1 MCLIIVKPA
10 GVEMPEKNILQC
22 AADLNPHGFGFC
34 TAKRRYRSLIRTS
47 FLNEVSKVT
56 TCEAAIIHF
65 RLATTG
71 SIKRANCHPFRYKD
85 VYFAHN
91 GVLHVE
97 TQKDMTDSETFF
109 RQNVMTVVNEYG
121 YGSLGLNLYMKNVAY
136 QENSRFAIMCKEDIL
151 MYGSFENHKGCYYSN
166 TRLFYHNDSY

>member
-1 MCLIIVKPA
+1 MCLIIVKPS
-10 GVEMPEKNILQC
+10 GVEMPGKNILQC
-22 AADLNPHGFGFC
+22 AATFNPHGFGFC
-34 TAKRRYRSLIRTS
+34 TAKRRYRSLNRTL

-56 TCEAAIIHF
+56 TDEAAILHF

-71 SIKRANCHPFRYKD
+71 SIKVANCHPFRCKD

-109 RQNVMTVVNEYG
+109 RQNIMAVINEYG
-121 YGSLGLNLYMKNVAY
+121 YGSLALSLCMKDVAY
-136 QENSRFAIMCKEDIL
+136 QENSRFALMCKGDIL
-151 MYGSFENHKGCYYSN
+151 MYGSFENYKGCYYSN
-166 TRLFYHNDSY
+166 TRLFLYR